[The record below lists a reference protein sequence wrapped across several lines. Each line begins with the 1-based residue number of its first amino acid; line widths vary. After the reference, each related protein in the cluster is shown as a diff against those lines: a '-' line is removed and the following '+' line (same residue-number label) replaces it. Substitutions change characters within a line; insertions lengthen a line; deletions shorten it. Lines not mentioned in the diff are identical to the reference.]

1 MTRRTFLT
9 VLIGAGLGL
18 GWRSISRG
26 AREVVLLE
34 MPDVEGADRYVT
46 LWVVEDDPYLWVRAE
61 NRERRWLPLLIA
73 NPTVELVRDERT
85 FTAEATAFD
94 DSRTRAY
101 VNARFRTKYGLADR
115 VRAALVRRDSVPFRL
130 RRR

>member
-9 VLIGAGLGL
+9 VVIGAGLGL
-18 GWRSISRG
+18 GWRSFSRG

-34 MPDVEGADRYVT
+34 MPDVEGEDRYVT
-46 LWVVEDDPYLWVRAE
+46 LWVVEDDPYLWIRAE
-61 NRERRWLPLLIA
+61 NRERRWLPRLIA
-73 NPTVELVRDERT
+73 NPGVKLIRGERT
-85 FTAEATAFD
+85 ITAESTAFD

-101 VNARFRTKYGLADR
+101 VDAKFRAKYGLADR

-130 RRR
+130 EQR